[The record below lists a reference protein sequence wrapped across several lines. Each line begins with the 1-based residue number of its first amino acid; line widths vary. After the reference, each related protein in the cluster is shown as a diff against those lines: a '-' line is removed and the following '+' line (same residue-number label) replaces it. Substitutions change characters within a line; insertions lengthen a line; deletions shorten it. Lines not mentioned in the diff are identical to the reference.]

1 MARMSYVE
9 KALEEMGLSVRRFS
23 AGSHTLGQVDVD
35 DDVSVIF
42 RQDNDGGDS
51 GGGSGGFDCLVCK
64 ISKVSQCGDLV
75 CPDVKKND
83 PNASCADEIKECM
96 ELACRGSCRGAGS
109 GGILVM
115 A

>member
-1 MARMSYVE
+1 MAKMTYVD
-9 KALEEMGLSVRRFS
+9 KALEEMGFSVRRFS

-42 RQDNDGGDS
+42 RQNTGGGG
-51 GGGSGGFDCLVCK
+51 GGGSGSGDCLVCRISK
-64 ISKVSQCGDLV
+64 ISQCANLV
-75 CPDVKKND
+75 CPDIKKAD

-96 ELACRGSCRGAGS
+96 DLACRGSCKGAGS